1 VKCKRMIGRV
11 RRNVQGKLDEGREEL
26 ERRRS
31 KNEEQKLNEGRE
43 ELEEK
48 DRMKIGIRMED
59 EIN

>member
-1 VKCKRMIGRV
+1 M
-11 RRNVQGKLDEGREEL
+11 DDGREEL